1 MPVTCIMKRQR
12 APLLAALL
20 PLACAAIPA
29 GGLAA
34 QSPPDRVYIEHPTP
48 HVDVSQAGDITVPG
62 REPNAKRPPFS
73 DAVRLGDTLYVAGHL
88 GIDPKTGMAASDP
101 AEEARLVMDA
111 VKGTLGRA
119 GFTMD
124 ELVSVTVYC
133 TDLALYDTFNGIYG
147 GYFHGPHPARAFI
160 GVAKLV
166 RGARFEVQGMAV
178 KAGHK

>member
-1 MPVTCIMKRQR
+1 MPVTCVMTRHR
-12 APLLAALL
+12 AALLTALL
-20 PLACAAIPA
+20 PLTCAAIPA
-29 GGLAA
+29 ALGA
-34 QSPPDRVYIEHPTP
+34 QSPPDRVYIEHPT
-48 HVDVSQAGDITVPG
+48 A
-62 REPNAKRPPFS
+62 PNATRPPFS
-73 DAVRLGDTLYVAGHL
+73 DAVRLGDTLYVAGHI

-147 GYFHGPHPARAFI
+147 GYFHGPHPARAFV